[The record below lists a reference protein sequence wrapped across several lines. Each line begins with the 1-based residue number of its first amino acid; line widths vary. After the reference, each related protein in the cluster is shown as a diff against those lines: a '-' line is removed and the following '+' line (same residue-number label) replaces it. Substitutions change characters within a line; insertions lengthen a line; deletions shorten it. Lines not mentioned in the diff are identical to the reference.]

1 MPNVESQ
8 HHSVPVT
15 AVEMNFEEPVQEAS
29 SSSEVSALLTGI
41 LMPPL
46 FILWIAGV
54 YLVRCENDPARV
66 AFSYMKVAF
75 PLAFFAVAS
84 QFTHHLLNITV
95 HKIVVSG
102 TDENASD
109 ALFDRLIYIS
119 MHLSTLS
126 TALLDTTDVF
136 LILTL
141 FELGNG
147 FMLCITGT
155 RSTLSLVVRY
165 AVLVPSALVLSLAVT
180 TYIKGCSIWA
190 RSLSADEDNEQRIQQ
205 DIEALDRWD
214 TPLLMVWVTASL
226 ALLAYATWILNRAR
240 GKPLILA
247 SAVTFLQATILN
259 LINPARYLIM
269 MILEQNE
276 DVRDIAGGYL
286 DMDDEIVDYWL
297 RFFTLVLVFI
307 IGLRKENGLWAS
319 PPRLSAND
327 GSKVNSI
334 KG

>member
-1 MPNVESQ
+1 
-8 HHSVPVT
+8 
-15 AVEMNFEEPVQEAS
+15 MNFEEPVQEAS

-214 TPLLMVWVTASL
+214 TPLLMVW
-226 ALLAYATWILNRAR
+226 
-240 GKPLILA
+240 